1 MTDQYTNAV
10 KVPFRSMG
18 VKLIVVCFLA
28 LLMTIPALF
37 VWSLIEDRSNRAAEV
52 VNEVGGLVG
61 GPQTFLGPVLAIPY
75 EVPRSLV
82 NAAEHEVYI
91 VFPSRAEAAV
101 GTKTE
106 ERHRS
111 LFKVPVYQSD
121 IAFNASFDLSGI
133 PANAPDGARL
143 DWNRAEFLVGA
154 TDARGAQADAT
165 ITAGGK
171 VGSFAPAAALQSV
184 TINLRQGGETQLA
197 LFGARAAGLAQP
209 NAKFDV
215 TATLKFTGAQRLAIL
230 AFGKATAVSVKGDW
244 PHPSFNGGFLPVT
257 QTVTDRGFEA
267 NWSVPF
273 IARGVQAE
281 GSADVI
287 GRLGRTALGVSF
299 VELADPYQSVTRSLK
314 YALLF
319 VGLVFLS
326 YFLFEVAT
334 GKRVHPAQYIL
345 IGVAQ
350 LVFYLLLLSI
360 AERIGFDLAFAI
372 AATATVALISA
383 YAGWVFESRKFGLRA
398 LVAFATLYG
407 LIYLLLR
414 LEDQALLVGAV
425 ASFAAIAAVMYFTRR
440 MDWYGS
446 SGVPLQV
453 SLRERGSEAPGTN

>member
-1 MTDQYTNAV
+1 
-10 KVPFRSMG
+10 
-18 VKLIVVCFLA
+18 
-28 LLMTIPALF
+28 
-37 VWSLIEDRSNRAAEV
+37 
-52 VNEVGGLVG
+52 
-61 GPQTFLGPVLAIPY
+61 
-75 EVPRSLV
+75 
-82 NAAEHEVYI
+82 
-91 VFPSRAEAAV
+91 
-101 GTKTE
+101 
-106 ERHRS
+106 
-111 LFKVPVYQSD
+111 
-121 IAFNASFDLSGI
+121 
-133 PANAPDGARL
+133 
-143 DWNRAEFLVGA
+143 
-154 TDARGAQADAT
+154 
-165 ITAGGK
+165 
-171 VGSFAPAAALQSV
+171 
-184 TINLRQGGETQLA
+184 
-197 LFGARAAGLAQP
+197 
-209 NAKFDV
+209 
-215 TATLKFTGAQRLAIL
+215 
-230 AFGKATAVSVKGDW
+230 
-244 PHPSFNGGFLPVT
+244 
-257 QTVTDRGFEA
+257 
-267 NWSVPF
+267 
-273 IARGVQAE
+273 
-281 GSADVI
+281 
-287 GRLGRTALGVSF
+287 
-299 VELADPYQSVTRSLK
+299 
-314 YALLF
+314 